1 MPFTPFH
8 MGAGLTAKA
17 VLDGRISLISFG
29 VAQVLMDLEP
39 GLHMLT
45 GQGQLHG
52 WTHTVWG
59 ALCIGAI
66 TTAIAPF
73 VIRPIV
79 RRWNQELQHYRQTW
93 LTASTVS
100 RKGSVATG
108 AWVGTLSHVA
118 LDGVIH
124 ADMKPLAPLHDL
136 NPLLGLLQHD
146 TVYVLCAV
154 AAAIGS
160 AAWLLRKRLQRQ

>member
-29 VAQVLMDLEP
+29 LAQVLMDLEP
-39 GLHMLT
+39 GVRMLT
-45 GQGQLHG
+45 GKGDLHG
-52 WTHTVWG
+52 WTHTVVG

-66 TTAIAPF
+66 TTLIAPF
-73 VIRPIV
+73 LIRPIV
-79 RRWNQELQHYRQTW
+79 KRWNQELQHYRQTW
-93 LTASTVS
+93 LTVPAVS

-108 AWVGTLSHVA
+108 ALVGTLSHVV

-124 ADMKPLAPLHDL
+124 SDMKPLAPLSDL
-136 NPLLGLLQHD
+136 NPLLALLQHD
-146 TVYVLCAV
+146 TVYSLCAV
-154 AAAIGS
+154 AAAIGA
-160 AAWLLRKRLQRQ
+160 AAWLLRQRVQPK